1 MSWRRFFRR
10 SSSDGELVQEIDLHL
25 AEEIDD
31 NVAQGIGVEEARRRA
46 FAKFGNPTRVREEMW
61 KMNSVAPFED
71 LLRNV
76 RYSWRVL
83 RRNPGYA
90 LLAILTLGLGIGANT
105 AIFTVINGVLLRPLP
120 YADAGQIVHLDLTAT
135 KLGPDPL
142 GLSVQEVRDLREQNR
157 VFSDVAEYHAMT
169 FTLLGSREP
178 ERVVTGVVSANY
190 FNVMGVKPLLGR
202 LLIPADESVTA
213 PPVLVLSYA
222 YWMKEFG
229 GDKNILG
236 RTFEMNDRIHTVV
249 GVLPSLP
256 EFPDADDVYM
266 PTTSCPFRSAPAMIA
281 NRDQRM
287 LTGYA
292 RLKPGTTVAQANTD
306 LAGVM
311 DRLTNAYPKSY
322 PASAGVA
329 PETIGVQQEL
339 THAARPTFL
348 ILLGASGLVLLLACA
363 NLANIALSRQLQ
375 RSREMAIRMATGASQ
390 WDLFSQMLT
399 ESMMIALAGGVV
411 GIGIASISSALLI
424 DYAAHMTTLATG
436 IRLDGRV
443 LLFGLGVSL
452 LAGLLFGALPGYIA
466 SRVSLT
472 NLSDAGERSTGSGSG
487 TRMRSLLV
495 TAQVT
500 ISFVLLICAGLMVRS
515 LYNLLSVDPGFKT
528 ANVLSMEVRLN
539 WTKYKKS
546 ETSRNFFHQTLE
558 RVQSTPGVQSA
569 ALSMDVPLN
578 STMGPMTAGVA
589 IEGQPLHPDEVE
601 PQVNFELASAD
612 YFRVLGIPMLA
623 GRSFSTSD
631 QAETPPVVIVNDR
644 MARHY
649 WPNEDPI
656 GHRVAAGG
664 GDKKTWAS
672 VVGVV
677 SDVHQY
683 GLDKEPAETMYFPVD
698 QAGLTNGHLL
708 VRTREN
714 PLRMAT
720 QVAAIIHQIDPQQPV
735 TEVRTLDQLRSAQ
748 LGTPRVT
755 SMLLSI
761 FAAVALFIT
770 LVGVSGMLAL
780 TVARRSKEI
789 GIRIAL
795 GASKQNILRNVLTGG
810 MVPVLTG
817 LVFGSV
823 AAAFATRALAKMLF
837 GIKPDDPATF
847 VAIAI
852 VFLVVAFVGCIIP
865 ARRAAKV
872 DPMIALRTE

>member
-10 SSSDGELVQEIDLHL
+10 GPSDAELIQEIDLHL

-31 NVAQGIGVEEARRRA
+31 NVAQGMGAVEARRRA
-46 FAKFGNPTRVREEMW
+46 FLKFGSPTKVREETW
-61 KMNSVAPFED
+61 KMNSIAPFES
-71 LLRNV
+71 LLRNM
-76 RYSWRVL
+76 RYAWRVL

-90 LLAILTLGLGIGANT
+90 LLAILTLSLGIGANT

-120 YADAGQIVHLDLTAT
+120 YAHAAQIVHLDLTAA
-135 KLGPDPL
+135 KIGPDPL
-142 GLSVQEVRDLREQNR
+142 GLSVQEVRDFREQNH

-169 FTLLGSREP
+169 FTLLGSKDP
-178 ERVVTGVVSANY
+178 ERVITGVVSGNY
-190 FNVMGVKPLLGR
+190 FDVLGVKPLLGR
-202 LLIPADESVTA
+202 LLIPADESLTA

-229 GDKNILG
+229 GDRNILG
-236 RTFEMNDRIHTVV
+236 RTFEMNDRVHTVV
-249 GVLPSLP
+249 GVLPPLP

-287 LTGYA
+287 LTGFA
-292 RLKPGTTVAQANTD
+292 RLKPDITLAQASFD
-306 LAGVM
+306 LASVAK
-311 DRLTNAYPKSY
+311 RLAVEYPKSY
-322 PASAGVA
+322 PSSEGIA
-329 PETIGVQQEL
+329 PQVMAIEQEL

-390 WDLFSQMLT
+390 WNLFFQLLT

-411 GIGIASISSALLI
+411 GIVIAAIGSKLLV
-424 DYAAHMTTLATG
+424 DYAAHMTTLAAG

-443 LLFGLGVSL
+443 LLFGFGISL
-452 LAGLLFGALPGYIA
+452 LAGLLFGVLPGYVA
-466 SRVSLT
+466 SRVRLTSLG
-472 NLSDAGERSTGSGSG
+472 DAGERTAGSSSG
-487 TRMRSLLV
+487 TRVRSMLV

-528 ANVLSMEVRLN
+528 ANVLSMQISLN
-539 WTKYKKS
+539 WTKYQKS
-546 ETSRNFFHQTLE
+546 EAAKNFFRQTLD
-558 RVQSTPGVQSA
+558 RVQATPGVQSA
-569 ALSMDVPLN
+569 AMSMAVPLN
-578 STMGPMTAGVA
+578 SDMGPMTAGVV
-589 IEGQPLHPDEVE
+589 IEGQPAHTDEPA
-601 PQVNFELASAD
+601 PQINFELASPD

-623 GRSFSTSD
+623 GRSFLPSD
-631 QAETPPVVIVNDR
+631 EAQAPPVVIVNDR

-649 WPNEDPI
+649 WPNENPL

-677 SDVHQY
+677 NDVHQY

-698 QAGLTNGHLL
+698 QAGLTSGHLL
-708 VRTREN
+708 VRTRGN
-714 PLRMAT
+714 PLRMAA

-735 TEVRTLDQLRSAQ
+735 TEIRTLDQLRSAQ

-770 LVGVSGMLAL
+770 IVGVSGTLAL
-780 TVARRSKEI
+780 SVARRSKEI

-795 GASKQNILRNVLTGG
+795 GATKQNILTNVLTRG
-810 MVPVLTG
+810 MLPVLTG
-817 LVFGSV
+817 LALGSL
-823 AAAFATRALAKMLF
+823 AAAFATRALAKILF
-837 GIKPDDPATF
+837 GIKPDDPSTF
-847 VAIAI
+847 IAIAI
-852 VFLVVAFVGCIIP
+852 MFLLVALVGCVIP